1 MKINGNQLDSWIKSN
16 GIGALLFAL
25 VYGPDEGGI
34 DINAARI
41 AKEFAKSSNS
51 EISKIDFK
59 EIKDDLSALSTKLNS
74 VSLFG
79 DGTILIIENCP
90 QTLPKQMLEFL
101 QKSSFSGKLILK
113 AGELR
118 PTSNLRKLAENSEKA
133 LSIACYKDDQRQI
146 EIYVRTF
153 LQERG
158 ARFDAAVTS
167 ILSQVLP
174 ANKLVIASELEKLIT
189 YKAGEQI
196 TVSDVQDV
204 ISDSQEAALDDLCLY
219 FALGQKPQILKVL
232 QRAINTD
239 TSFMLIL
246 RVLQRYLSRVLEVL
260 AHKES
265 GLSIDSAVLKLA
277 PPVFFKQKDNL
288 IRVCK
293 VLNQQKVLAMMQDL
307 VKLEFECKRLP
318 VDQYM
323 LISKYLTLGEK

>member
-1 MKINGNQLDSWIKSN
+1 MKINGNQLEAWIKSN
-16 GIGALLFAL
+16 GISALLFAL
-25 VYGPDEGGI
+25 VYGPDEGGA

-41 AKEFAKSSNS
+41 AQEFAKTSAS

-59 EIKDDLSALSTKLNS
+59 EIKDDPSMLVTRLNS

-79 DGTILIIENCP
+79 DITILIIENCP

-101 QKSSFSGKLILK
+101 NKASFSGKLILK

-146 EIYVRTF
+146 EVYVRTF

-158 ARFDAAVTS
+158 AKFDSAVIS
-167 ILSQVLP
+167 ILAQVLP

-189 YKAGEQI
+189 YKSGEQI
-196 TVSDVQDV
+196 TISDVQDV
-204 ISDSQEAALDDLCLY
+204 ISDSQEAALDDLCVY

-232 QRAINTD
+232 ERAINTD

-260 AHKES
+260 SHKET
-265 GLSIDSAVLKLA
+265 GLSVDSAVLKLA

-293 VLNQQKVLAMMQDL
+293 ALDQQKVLAMMQDL
-307 VKLEFECKRLP
+307 VKLELECKRLP

-323 LISKYLTLGEK
+323 LISTYLTFGKK